1 MRPVFT
7 ATRDGAIQFAVR
19 VSPRSSRQG
28 IEGLIRDENG
38 AKFLKVAVNAPPEDG
53 KANKEVLALLASTI
67 GIAKSRLSLVSGE
80 TARKKVLRLEA
91 VDAALLAR
99 LNDWINTLEYL
110 K

>member
-1 MRPVFT
+1 MRPIFT

-28 IEGLIRDENG
+28 IEGLIRDETG
-38 AKFLKVAVNAPPEDG
+38 AKFLKIAVNAPPEGG
-53 KANKEVLALLASTI
+53 KANKEVLALIAKTI

-80 TARKKVLRLEA
+80 TTRKKVLRLEA
-91 VDAALLAR
+91 VDAVLLTR

>member
-1 MRPVFT
+1 MRPIFT
-7 ATRDGAIQFAVR
+7 ATRDGAIQFAVK
-19 VSPRSSRQG
+19 VSPRASRQG

-38 AKFLKVAVNAPPEDG
+38 AKFLKIAVNAPPEDG
-53 KANKEVLALLASTI
+53 KANREVLALLAKTI

-91 VDAALLAR
+91 VDAALLTR